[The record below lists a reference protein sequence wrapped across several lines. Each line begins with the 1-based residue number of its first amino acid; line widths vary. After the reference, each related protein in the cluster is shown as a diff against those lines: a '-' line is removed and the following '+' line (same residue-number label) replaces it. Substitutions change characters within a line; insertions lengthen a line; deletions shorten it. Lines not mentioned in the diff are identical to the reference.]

1 MWVLGEMLVES
12 YREKLEQEW
21 KNIRKKIEQEW
32 KNMEGEFA
40 ISKYFGDLQPVSAKV
55 WIGVDMYVEDFLRKY
70 GFNHIYTAHGI
81 IHVYAKSKSGIGAI
95 TMAYEGSLVTKA
107 DSFTVIFVDDFFKE
121 ISEGKIPTMRV
132 KSRDDTE
139 SHIEQSLPWKEIY
152 EYGLIPRIEEVRR
165 VRNSLL
171 EICRKKRTLYA
182 EAWQDTIIRQGR
194 AVGKIQC
201 LYVTLENYNPE
212 LSTHREF
219 MKMLGEIA
227 KIKEIKKIR
236 DESESAKRPIIKYED
251 IEKEAI
257 FTRDDRIILS
267 ALVKAGILPPI
278 RLYLYSWLKELKYF

>member
-40 ISKYFGDLQPVSAKV
+40 VSMCDDLELESAV
-55 WIGVDMYVEDFLRKY
+55 AWIDVDMCVEDFLRKY

-95 TMAYEGSLVTKA
+95 TMVYEGSVFTRDGA
-107 DSFTVIFVDDFFKE
+107 DSFTVIFIDDFFKE
-121 ISEGKIPTMRV
+121 ISEGKIPTMKV
-132 KSRDDTE
+132 KSRYDTE
-139 SHIEQSLPWKEIY
+139 SHIEQCLPWKEIY
-152 EYGLIPRIEEVRR
+152 KYGLIPRIEDVRP
-165 VRNSLL
+165 VKNSLL

-182 EAWQDTIIRQGR
+182 EAWQDTITRQGR

-201 LYVTLENYNPE
+201 LYVPLENYNPE

-219 MKMLGEIA
+219 LKMLGEIA
-227 KIKEIKKIR
+227 KIKEIKRIC
-236 DESESAKRPIIKYED
+236 DESESAKRPIIKDED

-257 FTRDDRIILS
+257 FRRDDRIILS
-267 ALVKAGILPPI
+267 ALVEAGILPPI
-278 RLYLYSWLKELKYF
+278 RVYSWLKELKYF